1 MDAQYSARTAQGS
14 ARASGFGSARM
25 GAQDSAWTVQ
35 ARSVMPGY
43 TGHVARSRDVFFQ
56 SWHTPEV
63 HAVATGKQK
72 GAEEAVELGGGTTS
86 GLYRVGEA
94 LSTRKGPAGPT
105 CTTGI
110 EAPFGKAE
118 HPASYSGFMPKTSN
132 VVEGTPIA
140 LPTPTAFPTATR
152 ILSAKRDPFL
162 AMHYSFLGHLSPT
175 PNVHV

>member
-25 GAQDSAWTVQ
+25 SAQDSAWTVQARSVMSAQDSAWTVQ

-72 GAEEAVELGGGTTS
+72 GAE
-86 GLYRVGEA
+86 
-94 LSTRKGPAGPT
+94 
-105 CTTGI
+105 
-110 EAPFGKAE
+110 
-118 HPASYSGFMPKTSN
+118 
-132 VVEGTPIA
+132 
-140 LPTPTAFPTATR
+140 
-152 ILSAKRDPFL
+152 
-162 AMHYSFLGHLSPT
+162 
-175 PNVHV
+175 

>member
-1 MDAQYSARTAQGS
+1 
-14 ARASGFGSARM
+14 
-25 GAQDSAWTVQ
+25 
-35 ARSVMPGY
+35 MPGY

-105 CTTGI
+105 RTTGIEAPFGKAEHPGI